1 MKLREIPTYYSVAT
15 CYIGI
20 FSIVFILG
28 YPSPTQKQLIDEG
41 LLDYNSLPIFASIK
55 NLTKTL
61 GLLIVP
67 ILIQCNISMYIQIR
81 IGCVIGMIGWMCI
94 LLAKSASL
102 MILGAG
108 LLGFYTGVFAIFTFT
123 YVPEICLDSQV
134 KVLSGGYG
142 FCIRIALFVTYL
154 IGIWLTYDWMA
165 IVGLA
170 MIFTFCLLLL
180 FSPIS
185 PSWYVRH
192 NMINRAKDTLEYLHG
207 KDIDADS
214 EIKKIQDKLPIQQD
228 TILDKLKYFMD
239 WKVNKLILVMSGL
252 GFLKEFGGHE
262 AMVSLSSHILEN
274 QSAMNPKVASLF
286 YPIFLIIGAIVSL
299 SILNC
304 CKLKFQSMLAAS
316 LQALAHLSMA
326 VFYLVSEN
334 TFHCQEMNHQTLSCQ
349 LLSIWPI
356 VNVSLYSFSF
366 AVGWGL
372 IYYSLMGILFPTHR
386 EWSSAV
392 TDTFANLSAYFVI
405 LTFYYLLHSIGG
417 FWTFLLFS
425 LEHVVTVL
433 YVYFAINV

>member
-1 MKLREIPTYYSVAT
+1 MNLREFPTYFSVAT

-20 FSIVFILG
+20 FSIVFIVG

-41 LLDYNSLPIFASIK
+41 LLDYNSLPIFASLN
-55 NLTKTL
+55 NLTRIL

-67 ILIQCNISMYIQIR
+67 ILIQCNISMYILIR
-81 IGCVIGMIGWMCI
+81 IGCVVGMIGWMCI

-102 MILGAG
+102 MILGAS
-108 LLGFYTGVFAIFTFT
+108 LLGFYTGIFAIFAFT

-142 FCIRIALFVTYL
+142 FCIRVALLFTYL

-170 MIFTFCLLLL
+170 MIFTFCFLLH

-185 PSWYVRH
+185 PPWYVRQ
-192 NMINRAKDTLEYLHG
+192 NLINKAKDTLEYLHG
-207 KDIDADS
+207 KDVDADS
-214 EIKKIQDKLPIQQD
+214 EINKIQDKLPIQNARMS
-228 TILDKLKYFMD
+228 DKLKYFMD

-252 GFLKEFGGHE
+252 SFLKEFGGHE
-262 AMVSLSSHILEN
+262 AMVALSSHILEN
-274 QSAMNPKVASLF
+274 QNALNPKVASLC

-299 SILNC
+299 FILNS

-334 TFHCQEMNHQTLSCQ
+334 TFHCQEMNHQTQSCQ

-386 EWSSAV
+386 EWSCAV
-392 TDTFANLSAYFVI
+392 TDTFTNLTAYLVI

-425 LEHVVTVL
+425 LEHVVTIL
-433 YVYFAINV
+433 YVYLTINV